1 MGLTLS
7 VARPRLSPSSPLT
20 QATRMMAIVANA
32 VKHTTTTTTT
42 TAAASAV
49 LSSRPSRAAATAART
64 ALNNRSRSP
73 SSSLSPLPPSPRA
86 DLYDPAADALGSP
99 GDVPRGASASKDDD
113 ESEVVEPPPKKKRT
127 RKPKEPIV
135 YTIPDVEQLTTNFK
149 CVPRSPRSSSG
160 SRSEG

>member
-1 MGLTLS
+1 
-7 VARPRLSPSSPLT
+7 
-20 QATRMMAIVANA
+20 MMAIVANA

-42 TAAASAV
+42 TAAAPAV

-73 SSSLSPLPPSPRA
+73 SSSLSPLPPSPRV

-99 GDVPRGASASKDDD
+99 GDVPQGASASKDDD
-113 ESEVVEPPPKKKRT
+113 DSEVVEPPPKKKRT

-149 CVPRSPRSSSG
+149 CVPPRSPRSSSS